1 MFSMLAS
8 MGHLG
13 YCISLQM
20 SHFQAMWIR
29 NAFLLILWGWWGW
42 KNICFKLKGY
52 HNFGD
57 PNDRVLKNNALH
69 YGNIRLALQS
79 YGDKCTHTAVTCV
92 ITSDFYDPNYAW
104 NIIIIRNVGG
114 GVGPR
119 GLPCT
124 CEKDRGAHPKILFG
138 CGYDLICFYPEV
150 VPDFSKKT
158 HTSPVRFFCSI
169 P

>member
-1 MFSMLAS
+1 MCLNIVLVSQLIIKGELLQSVNYQQISFCCLYTVIALNNMFSMLAS

-42 KNICFKLKGY
+42 KNICFKLKEY

-57 PNDRVLKNNALH
+57 PNDQVLKNNALH

-92 ITSDFYDPNYAW
+92 IASGF
-104 NIIIIRNVGG
+104 
-114 GVGPR
+114 
-119 GLPCT
+119 
-124 CEKDRGAHPKILFG
+124 
-138 CGYDLICFYPEV
+138 
-150 VPDFSKKT
+150 
-158 HTSPVRFFCSI
+158 
-169 P
+169 

>member
-1 MFSMLAS
+1 MCLNIVLVSQLIIKGELLQSVNYQQISFCCLYTVIALNNMFSMLAS

-57 PNDRVLKNNALH
+57 PNDQVLKNNALH

-92 ITSDFYDPNYAW
+92 IASGF
-104 NIIIIRNVGG
+104 
-114 GVGPR
+114 
-119 GLPCT
+119 
-124 CEKDRGAHPKILFG
+124 
-138 CGYDLICFYPEV
+138 
-150 VPDFSKKT
+150 
-158 HTSPVRFFCSI
+158 
-169 P
+169 